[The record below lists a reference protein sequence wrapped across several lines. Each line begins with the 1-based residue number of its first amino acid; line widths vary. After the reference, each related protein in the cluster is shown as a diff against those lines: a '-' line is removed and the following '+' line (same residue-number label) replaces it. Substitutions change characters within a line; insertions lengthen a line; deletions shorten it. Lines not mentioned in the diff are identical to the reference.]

1 MKKIR
6 LSTVSQVY
14 EAFLHSR
21 KAHGAKEVILRTY
34 RTSFLAVCKY
44 ADISELPME
53 ELSHEVID
61 KMITKMVDA
70 ELSPNSINS
79 YTDSMPVEKHNATS
93 KANATLFNFIG

>member
-21 KAHGAKEVILRTY
+21 KALGAKEVILRTY

-44 ADISELPME
+44 AEIF
-53 ELSHEVID
+53 
-61 KMITKMVDA
+61 TR
-70 ELSPNSINS
+70 
-79 YTDSMPVEKHNATS
+79 
-93 KANATLFNFIG
+93 

>member
-21 KAHGAKEVILRTY
+21 KTIGAKEVTLRTY

-61 KMITKMVDA
+61 TAK
-70 ELSPNSINS
+70 LW
-79 YTDSMPVEKHNATS
+79 VE
-93 KANATLFNFIG
+93 

>member
-21 KAHGAKEVILRTY
+21 KALGAKEVTLRTY

-44 ADISELPME
+44 ADNGLCWSTYS
-53 ELSHEVID
+53 LSG
-61 KMITKMVDA
+61 
-70 ELSPNSINS
+70 P
-79 YTDSMPVEKHNATS
+79 
-93 KANATLFNFIG
+93 